1 MRYNLL
7 LVLLL
12 TYPKVADA
20 QQPADLVF
28 WESPISARLSQ
39 SIVIDTFQD
48 SSGALWLATQE
59 GLNRYDG
66 KRVEIYRS
74 NILSEQG
81 IAPGPLIGIKEDARG
96 NVWVATR
103 TSIQRFDTANRT
115 FETPAPL
122 KGKAEKINAFDID
135 SSGRIWIGSDLGID
149 IYNPTSEQVTSV
161 LTLDRFGQISAE
173 IKDLTISENNVA
185 YSAIDNVGLMK
196 IDFSGET
203 LLSEI
208 ISSAPLKASDLW
220 SVTLGKDKAW
230 IATLNAGILTVDL
243 GTGELGTIEK
253 TQSYDG
259 LPSNTVNDIFI
270 DQDRLWVGTSN
281 GLAVSAD
288 GGRTFQ
294 VFADFN
300 DGLANDPV
308 YSISRSRDGTY
319 WVGTL
324 VGLAQGRQ
332 SIALSLNR
340 SNSNITNDI
349 VNAIAIASDGS
360 LWIGTENGVNYNQL
374 GTSAF
379 ESINS
384 ARFPQMT
391 DNTVMAL
398 ETQAQLVWIGTFQG
412 GLYRYDRAIRSL
424 RKIDVNPDSTTSLR
438 SNGITSLLAT
448 SNNEELIVGT
458 FGAGL
463 SIVNTDGKV
472 TKTWLALPGS
482 GISDIILALQEDL
495 DGSILIGHERGLA
508 KLSKDRTAY
517 SSTAFAQ
524 LLNSDGETSSNI
536 NLWEIQHGKDN
547 SLWLGTW
554 QSGLLHVLRDE
565 DLNIIEVRNLT
576 RDLQLPSSSVTGIHE
591 DSQGDIWLSHN
602 EGLTRFNPDTLEFQH
617 YTTQYGVSNNEF
629 NMGASAS
636 TPDGQIYFGGT
647 NGLAI
652 IEARDVDVPAP
663 VLEMGLSSIKVMDQ
677 FVPFTNASDNF
688 ALELNYEDKI
698 ATIEFFAA
706 EYVAPENIQYAYKI
720 RGLEEN
726 WIFRGNERTVSLTTL
741 PPGNYTLDL
750 AAKGTLTGWNWD
762 GLHIPIVVN
771 PPWWASPSAYA
782 AYLALVMLL
791 VAVVVW
797 RYRAGLSAAQER
809 EQELAVRVR
818 DRTVDLEN
826 AKHEAETAN
835 RAKSEFLAVM
845 SHEIRTPLHGLIG
858 MNELLLKTDVTPQQR
873 RYARAAINSGNTL
886 LQLINEVLDIA
897 KIEAERIDLE
907 DIEFDLL
914 RLIDEVCYLQGEPA
928 QRKGLQ
934 LDFTLDPGLS
944 QRYKGDAQK
953 VRQIV
958 TNLIGNAIKFT
969 DRGRIKVRAWPT
981 GAAEVTIQVED
992 TGIGIP
998 AEVRGRVFEKFT
1010 QADASTTR
1018 KYGGTGLGLTIS
1030 QNFAALMGGELTLS
1044 EPEFG
1049 TGTVAAVRL
1058 PLTALEGEFPQL
1070 PGRIVLFT
1078 EDDEFADSLISHCAL
1093 LGTDCDRI
1101 KYPEDI
1107 EGDRCHGIFVDELLP
1122 SGMID
1127 DIESFAGDNPLVLVT
1142 SVRSVNPRLGHG
1154 NWSPLHRPVIT
1165 SNLAEVLV
1173 NQADRVIPQRGRTR
1187 FKGAALVAEDNKV
1200 NQILVNE
1207 ILQELGFSVAIAE
1220 SGNEALSLFKSR
1232 PYDLV
1237 LMDCQMP
1244 GMDGFEASQR
1254 MRQLEQQ
1261 LGRTHTPIIALTAA
1275 AREEEF
1281 DRAMA
1286 SGMDDFMTK
1295 PFDTAQLERRIA
1307 QHVKG
1312 LSGTD
1317 TDSTNEGDRP
1327 EDQSA
1332 LIVNEATLQGIQSI
1346 RGDDGDALLTKV
1358 INTFM
1363 EQLPPAIETLRG
1375 LIDSN
1380 DSEALRKAAHASK
1393 SMALNMGAEALAE
1406 ALATLEQQARDGG
1419 VLDETSFHRLENIAS
1434 TTQASLK
1441 AWLVGDS

>member
-1 MRYNLL
+1 MRYCLL

-12 TYPKVADA
+12 TYTKIADA
-20 QQPADLVF
+20 QQAAELVF
-28 WESPISARLSQ
+28 WESPISGRLSQ
-39 SIVIDTFQD
+39 SIVIDTYQD

-74 NILSEQG
+74 NILSDEG

-103 TSIQRFDTANRT
+103 TSIQKFDTANRA
-115 FETPAPL
+115 FQTPTPL
-122 KGKAEKINAFDID
+122 RSKSEKINAFDID
-135 SSGRIWIGSDLGID
+135 ASGRIWVGSDVGIY
-149 IYNPTSEQVTSV
+149 IYNPTSEQITQV
-161 LTLDRFGQISAE
+161 LALERFGEVSAE
-173 IKDLTISENNVA
+173 IKDIVISDKNIA
-185 YSAIDNVGLMK
+185 YSAIDAVGLMK

-208 ISSAPLKASDLW
+208 ITSAAFENADLW
-220 SVTLGKDKAW
+220 SLTLGKNEIW
-230 IATLNAGILTVDL
+230 VATLNAGILTVNLTSNEID
-243 GTGELGTIEK
+243 TIEK
-253 TQSYDG
+253 SQSYDG
-259 LPSNTVNDIFI
+259 LPSNTVNDILL
-270 DQDRLWVGTSN
+270 DRERLWVGTSN
-281 GLAVSAD
+281 GLAVSND
-288 GGRTFQ
+288 GGQTFQ

-308 YSISRSRDGTY
+308 YSIYRSRDGTY

-324 VGLAQGRQ
+324 VGLAQGRE
-332 SIALSLNR
+332 SVALSLNR
-340 SNSNITNDI
+340 SNSNLTNNI
-349 VNAIAIASDGS
+349 VNAVKIASDGS
-360 LWIGTENGVNYNQL
+360 LWIGTENGVNYHQAGN
-374 GTSAF
+374 SSF
-379 ESINS
+379 EAINS
-384 ARFPQMT
+384 ALYPEMT
-391 DNTVMAL
+391 DNTVMAI
-398 ETQAQLVWIGTFQG
+398 ETQDHLAWIGTFQG
-412 GLYRYDRAIRSL
+412 GLYRFDRSEKNIRKVESKPTASQKL
-424 RKIDVNPDSTTSLR
+424 Q
-438 SNGITSLLAT
+438 SNGITSLLVT
-448 SNNEELIVGT
+448 SQEDLIAGT
-458 FGAGL
+458 FGGGL
-463 SIVNTDGKV
+463 SVIDPQGEVLQ
-472 TKTWLALPGS
+472 TWQAMPGS
-482 GISDIILALQEDL
+482 GISDVVLALQEDL
-495 DGSILIGHERGLA
+495 DGSILVGHERGLA
-508 KLSKDRTAY
+508 KLSADKKSY
-517 SSTAFAQ
+517 ESTSFAE
-524 LLNSDGETSSNI
+524 LLTSSNDTSTNI
-536 NLWEIQHGKDN
+536 NLWEIQHGKNN

-565 DLNIIEVRNLT
+565 NLDIVEVRNLT

-663 VLEMGLSSIKVMDQ
+663 TLEMGLSSIKVMDQ
-677 FVPFTNASDNF
+677 FVPFSNTRDDL

-720 RGLEEN
+720 HGLEEN

-762 GLHIPIVVN
+762 GLQIPIIVH

-782 AYLALVMLL
+782 AY
-791 VAVVVW
+791 VAVILLLGALVVW

-809 EQELAVRVR
+809 EQELAIRVR
-818 DRTVDLEN
+818 NRTVDLEN

-934 LDFTLDPGLS
+934 LDFSLDPALH
-944 QRYKGDAQK
+944 QRYRGDAQK

-981 GAAEVTIQVED
+981 GTAEVTIQVED

-1030 QNFAALMGGELTLS
+1030 QNFATLMGGELKLS

-1165 SNLAEVLV
+1165 SNLAEVLA
-1173 NQADRVIPQRGRTR
+1173 NQADRVIPHRGRTR

-1261 LGRTHTPIIALTAA
+1261 LGRAHTPIIALTAA

-1295 PFDTAQLERRIA
+1295 PFDTLQLERRIA

-1312 LSGTD
+1312 LSGT
-1317 TDSTNEGDRP
+1317 TIDSTNQVESP

-1332 LIVNEATLQGIQSI
+1332 LIINEATLQGIRSI

-1358 INTFM
+1358 IHTFM

-1380 DSEALRKAAHASK
+1380 DSEALRKAAHATK

-1406 ALATLEQQARDGG
+1406 ALAALEQKAKDGG
-1419 VLDETSFHRLENIAS
+1419 VLGETHFHRLENIAS

-1441 AWLVGDS
+1441 AWLVSDT

>member
-1 MRYNLL
+1 MRYCLL

-12 TYPKVADA
+12 TYTKVADA
-20 QQPADLVF
+20 QQAAELVF
-28 WESPISARLSQ
+28 WESPISGRLSQ
-39 SIVIDTFQD
+39 SIVIDTYQD

-74 NILSEQG
+74 NILSNEG

-103 TSIQRFDTANRT
+103 TSIQKFDTANRA
-115 FETPAPL
+115 FETPTPL
-122 KGKAEKINAFDID
+122 QSKSEKINAFDID
-135 SSGRIWIGSDLGID
+135 GSGRIWVGSDIGIY
-149 IYNPTSEQVTSV
+149 IYNPTSEQITQV
-161 LTLDRFGQISAE
+161 LALERFGEVSAE
-173 IKDLTISENNVA
+173 IKDIIISDKNIA
-185 YSAIDNVGLMK
+185 YSAIDGVGLMK

-208 ISSAPLKASDLW
+208 ITSAAFENADLW
-220 SVTLGKDKAW
+220 SLTLGKNEIW
-230 IATLNAGILTVDL
+230 VATLNTGVITVNLTSNEIDI
-243 GTGELGTIEK
+243 IEK
-253 TQSYDG
+253 GHTYDG
-259 LPSNTVNDIFI
+259 LPSNTVNDILL
-270 DQDRLWVGTSN
+270 DEERLWVGTSN
-281 GLAVSAD
+281 GLAVSND
-288 GGRTFQ
+288 GGQTFQ

-308 YSISRSRDGTY
+308 YSIYRSRDGTY

-324 VGLAQGRQ
+324 VGLAQGRE
-332 SIALSLNR
+332 SVALSLNR
-340 SNSNITNDI
+340 SNSNLTNDI
-349 VNAIAIASDGS
+349 VNAVTTASDGS
-360 LWIGTENGVNYNQL
+360 LWIGTENGVNYHQAGN
-374 GTSAF
+374 SSF
-379 ESINS
+379 ETINS
-384 ARFPQMT
+384 ALYPEMT
-391 DNTVMAL
+391 DNTVMTI
-398 ETQAQLVWIGTFQG
+398 ETQDHLVWIGTFQG
-412 GLYRYDRAIRSL
+412 GLYRYDRTEKNIRKVESKPNASQKL
-424 RKIDVNPDSTTSLR
+424 Q
-438 SNGITSLLAT
+438 SNGITSLLVT
-448 SNNEELIVGT
+448 SQKDLIVGT
-458 FGAGL
+458 FGGGL
-463 SIVNTDGKV
+463 SVIDPKGEVMQ
-472 TKTWLALPGS
+472 TWQAMPGS
-482 GISDIILALQEDL
+482 GISDVVLALQEDL
-495 DGSILIGHERGLA
+495 DGSILVGHERGLA
-508 KLSKDRTAY
+508 KLSADKTSY
-517 SSTAFAQ
+517 ENTSFTE
-524 LLNSDGETSSNI
+524 LLTSSSDTSANI
-536 NLWEIQHGKDN
+536 NLWEIQHGKNN

-565 DLNIIEVRNLT
+565 NLDIVEVRNLT

-663 VLEMGLSSIKVMDQ
+663 TLEMGLSSIKVMDQ
-677 FVPFTNASDNF
+677 FVPFSNTRDDL

-720 RGLEEN
+720 HGLEED

-762 GLHIPIVVN
+762 GLQVPIIVH

-782 AYLALVMLL
+782 AY
-791 VAVVVW
+791 VAVILLLGALVVW

-809 EQELAVRVR
+809 ERELAIRVR

-858 MNELLLKTDVTPQQR
+858 MNELLLKTDVSPQQR

-934 LDFTLDPGLS
+934 LDFSLDPALH

-981 GAAEVTIQVED
+981 GTAEVTIQVED

-1030 QNFAALMGGELTLS
+1030 QNFATLMGGELKLS

-1107 EGDRCHGIFVDELLP
+1107 EGERCHGVFVDELLP

-1165 SNLAEVLV
+1165 SNLAEVLA
-1173 NQADRVIPQRGRTR
+1173 NQADQVIPQRGRTR

-1254 MRQLEQQ
+1254 MRQLERE
-1261 LGRTHTPIIALTAA
+1261 LGRTRAPIIALTAA

-1312 LSGTD
+1312 LSDTA
-1317 TDSTNEGDRP
+1317 TDSTHEVDGP

-1332 LIVNEATLQGIQSI
+1332 LIINEATLQGIRSI

-1375 LIDSN
+1375 LIDSK
-1380 DSEALRKAAHASK
+1380 DAEALRKAAHAAK

-1406 ALATLEQQARDGG
+1406 TLATLEQQAKDGG
-1419 VLDETSFHRLENIAS
+1419 VLDETHFHRLENIAS

-1441 AWLVGDS
+1441 AWLVGDT